1 MSEQVKVTGI
11 VLSVYPIGENDRRL
25 TILTKERGKIQV
37 FARGCRKPNHP
48 LFGVSQPLIYCEFM
62 ITEGRRFNYLNSAE
76 GKNYFPHLKEDL
88 EDIYYSTY
96 FAELAEYFTVEGMDE
111 RNILNL
117 LFVTFTAMEKKK
129 IPLPLIRRIYEL
141 KILQYYGVGMEV
153 FRCISCGKETEL
165 DTLSLERGGV
175 LCHTCAHG
183 SGQQSGSNAAYE
195 GGYAPGGGDSS
206 AGGSGNR
213 GGTYGGAY
221 SSTHL
226 DPAVL
231 YALQYV
237 LSIPLQRLYSFVL
250 KEEVFLEFQWIV
262 KHFFRI
268 HVEHRFKAGE
278 MLEEL

>member
-1 MSEQVKVTGI
+1 MSEQIKVTGI

-48 LFGVSQPLIYCEFM
+48 LFGVTQPLIYCEFM
-62 ITEGRRFNYLNSAE
+62 ITEGRQFNYLNSAE
-76 GKNYFPHLKEDL
+76 GRNYFPHLKEDL

-96 FAELAEYFTVEGMDE
+96 FAELAEYFTVEGLDE

-117 LFVTFTAMEKKK
+117 LFVTFVAMEKKK
-129 IPLPLIRRIYEL
+129 VPLPLIRRIYEL
-141 KILQYYGVGMEV
+141 KILQYYGIGMEV
-153 FRCISCGKETEL
+153 FRCISCGKTEGL
-165 DTLSLERGGV
+165 DTLSFEAGGV
-175 LCHTCAHG
+175 LCHACAQG
-183 SGQQSGSNAAYE
+183 GGQQSGSNAAYE

-206 AGGSGNR
+206 A
-213 GGTYGGAY
+213 GGAY

-268 HVEHRFKAGE
+268 HVEHWFKAGE

>member
-48 LFGVSQPLIYCEFM
+48 LFGVTQPLIYCEFM

-141 KILQYYGVGMEV
+141 KILQYYGIGMEV

-175 LCHTCAHG
+175 LCHTCA
-183 SGQQSGSNAAYE
+183 Q
-195 GGYAPGGGDSS
+195 
-206 AGGSGNR
+206 
-213 GGTYGGAY
+213 GGAY

-250 KEEVFLEFQWIV
+250 KEEIFLEFQWIV

>member
-96 FAELAEYFTVEGMDE
+96 FAKLAEYFTVEGMDE

-141 KILQYYGVGMEV
+141 KILQYYGIGMEV

-175 LCHTCAHG
+175 LCHTCAH
-183 SGQQSGSNAAYE
+183 
-195 GGYAPGGGDSS
+195 
-206 AGGSGNR
+206 
-213 GGTYGGAY
+213 GGAY

-250 KEEVFLEFQWIV
+250 KEEIFLEFQWIV